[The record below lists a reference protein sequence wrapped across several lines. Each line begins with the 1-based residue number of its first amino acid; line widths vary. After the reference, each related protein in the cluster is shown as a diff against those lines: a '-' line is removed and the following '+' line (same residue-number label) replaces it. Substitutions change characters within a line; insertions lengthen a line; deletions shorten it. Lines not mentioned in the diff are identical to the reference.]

1 MTPPTPLKDDSA
13 RSPFAGCAILI
24 AALAVMVFLIGF
36 SVLTLFRQFNEIAK
50 FTDTQPVPIE
60 VSSIENKEPELNQLA
75 ERIEAFRQQLAGDT
89 EASLALSADDLNTAI
104 AAYDAFKE
112 LRGTFRVSGI
122 ADGQM
127 RIAISF
133 PLNGRPR
140 FAHEGET
147 GWIAS
152 DQRFLNGT
160 MVARPNLLKH
170 EVILSLDTIEVPR
183 KKVAPEFIDQM
194 SPYRIAERYLTHPVM
209 GPAMA
214 KLTRVGIADG
224 KLVLTRIPGE
234 NPADMITDAQVDF
247 ASTRLFTVLG
257 IAAACFLVFAGIIV
271 FIGVR
276 AKAVKARNP

>member
-1 MTPPTPLKDDSA
+1 MNPPTPLKDDSA

-60 VSSIENKEPELNQLA
+60 ISPIENKEPELNQLA
-75 ERIEAFRQQLAGDT
+75 ERIEAFRQQLAGDE

-112 LRGTFRVSGI
+112 LRGTFRVTSI

-140 FAHEGET
+140 FAREGEP

-160 MVARPNLLKH
+160 MIARPNLLKH
-170 EVILSLDTIEVPR
+170 EVILSLDTIEVPG

-194 SPYRIAERYLTHPVM
+194 SPYRVTERYLLDPVI

-224 KLVLTRIPGE
+224 KLVFTRIPGE
-234 NPADMITDAQVDF
+234 IPVDKITDAQVDS

-257 IAAACFLVFAGIIV
+257 IAAACFLLFAGIIV

-276 AKAVKARNP
+276 AKARKARNP